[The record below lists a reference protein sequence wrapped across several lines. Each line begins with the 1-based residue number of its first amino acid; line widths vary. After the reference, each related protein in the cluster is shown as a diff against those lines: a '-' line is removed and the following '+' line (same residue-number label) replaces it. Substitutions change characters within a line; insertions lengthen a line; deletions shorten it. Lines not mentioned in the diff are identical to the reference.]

1 MTSKNLILYDNVNT
15 EPPSLRPKRPYT
27 RQFEPK
33 NTSFAQILRNK
44 QTHQTSRQ
52 HNPAFSATH
61 TASQNLDTNG
71 QETKTHTHTAANPKH
86 PLYLSHNYK
95 TAPHQKATPSQAKKA
110 YQTMKEQAKPLLQ
123 TNTMTAL
130 SPGRISAYFES
141 GTNGPGAIG
150 FDPMAGTS
158 YGTYQIA
165 SRPGTMN
172 EFIQYLEEKAP
183 QYAAR
188 LRHCGPANTGGKT
201 GRMPAVWQKIA
212 FEDPV
217 GFEQLQ
223 RDFIEQTHYL
233 PACKAIKERTG
244 LSIEDQPIPVQE
256 AVFSTAVQ
264 HGAQGAANILEK
276 ALKNRKTASP
286 QAVVQTIYSER
297 MKHFRS
303 SPIEIRRAVASRLAQ
318 EKGMIMAALRQG
330 QYLLGR
336 NSLFKKPA

>member
-15 EPPSLRPKRPYT
+15 EPASFRQGQPHTRRSRPTKT
-27 RQFEPK
+27 
-33 NTSFAQILRNK
+33 TFAQILKDR
-44 QTHQTSRQ
+44 QMHQLNQR
-52 HNPAFSATH
+52 HNPTSSVMH
-61 TASQNLDTNG
+61 VGSQNLDANG
-71 QETKTHTHTAANPKH
+71 HETKTATPLAAKPRH
-86 PLYLSHNYK
+86 PIYLSHNYSGVS
-95 TAPHQKATPSQAKKA
+95 HGNNTPSQAKKA
-110 YQTMKEQAKPLLQ
+110 YQTMNGQANPLLQ
-123 TNTMTAL
+123 TNTLTAL
-130 SPGRISAYFES
+130 NPGRISAYFES

-188 LRHCGPANTGGKT
+188 LKHCGPANTGGKT
-201 GRMPAVWQKIA
+201 GRMPEVWQQIA
-212 FEDPV
+212 AEDPV

-223 RDFIEQTHYL
+223 RDFIQQTHYL
-233 PACKAIKERTG
+233 PACRAIKERTG
-244 LSIEDQPIPVQE
+244 FQVEDQPIPVQE
-256 AVFSTAVQ
+256 AVFSAAVQ

-276 ALKNRKTASP
+276 ALNNRKKTSP
-286 QAVVQTIYSER
+286 QAVVQTIYAER

-303 SPIEIRRAVASRLAQ
+303 SPIEIRRAVASRLIQ

-330 QYLLGR
+330 QYLVGR
-336 NSLFKKPA
+336 NSLFQTPV